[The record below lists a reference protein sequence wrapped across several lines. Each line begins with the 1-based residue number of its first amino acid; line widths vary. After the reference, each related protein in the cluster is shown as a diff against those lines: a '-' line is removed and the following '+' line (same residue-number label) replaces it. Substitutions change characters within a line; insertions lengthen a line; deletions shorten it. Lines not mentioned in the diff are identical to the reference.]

1 MKKFMIKGLIQML
14 YQITIKVSTTVVR
27 DGQTI
32 QITRVGATKEDGLEI
47 QLTQTIKVGRLR
59 GKDGRQ
65 TILTTPTHTE
75 LIDKIDKSS
84 LFEEN

>member
-1 MKKFMIKGLIQML
+1 MIKGLIQIL
-14 YQITIKVSTTVVR
+14 YQIAIKVSTTVVK

-59 GKDGRQ
+59 GKDGQ
-65 TILTTPTHTE
+65 QIILTIAIHTE
-75 LIDKIDKSS
+75 LIDKIDRSS

>member
-14 YQITIKVSTTVVR
+14 YQITIKVSTMVVR

-32 QITRVGATKEDGLEI
+32 QITRVGATKEYGLEI

-59 GKDGRQ
+59 DKDGQ
-65 TILTTPTHTE
+65 QIILTMAIHTE